1 MKKRTIS
8 ILASVA
14 VCISGIAGLTGCG
27 DNSKTTQV
35 QEKQNKSGT
44 EEQADTQNGS
54 SKPDGESA
62 AEVSISLAHNLASG
76 GTEDQAV
83 QYFKEKVAELSDGK
97 IEIVVYGNG
106 QLGNERDMIEGVQLG
121 TVDMALN
128 TSAYLSNL
136 TEQFGMLDLPFLYK
150 DYDDA
155 KSKLD
160 GKPGE
165 ELRELM
171 LDEQNIRVMSYWCSG
186 FRVMLTKSAPINSLS
201 DLKGR
206 DMRAPEVDV
215 YVDMFKALGANPTPI
230 PFGEV
235 YTSMQTGVV
244 DGVEVCAEEMY
255 TMKFHEVGKYIAVTN
270 HIFSTMIPI
279 INEDVFQELTS
290 EQQDI
295 LTEAMLDAE
304 NWEWEHFESANQE
317 ALEKMEESGIEV
329 TYPDQEELKKACASM
344 QDEYAEKIAAHD
356 LLVEL
361 SK

>member
-1 MKKRTIS
+1 MKKKMVS
-8 ILASVA
+8 ILTSVV
-14 VCISGIAGLTGCG
+14 VCVSCIAGMTGCG
-27 DNSKTTQV
+27 ENKNSTQAEESQDNSV
-35 QEKQNKSGT
+35 EG
-44 EEQADTQNGS
+44 EQADSEDNSDQAEKNGT
-54 SKPDGESA
+54 

-136 TEQFGMLDLPFLYK
+136 SPQFGMLDLPFLYK
-150 DYDDA
+150 DYADA
-155 KSKLD
+155 KEKLD
-160 GKPGE
+160 GEPGE
-165 ELRELM
+165 GLKELL
-171 LDEQNIRVMSYWCSG
+171 LSEQNIRVMSYWCSG
-186 FRVMLTKSAPINSLS
+186 FRVMLTKSAPINSLA

-206 DMRAPEVDV
+206 NMRAPEVDV

-244 DGVEVCAEEMY
+244 DGVEVCPEEMY

-279 INEDVFQELTS
+279 INESVFQELTK

-295 LTEAMLDAE
+295 LTEAMKEAE
-304 NWEWEHFESANQE
+304 DWEWEHFESANQE
-317 ALEKMEESGIEV
+317 ALEKMEESGVEV
-329 TYPDQEELKKACASM
+329 TYPDQNELKEACTSM
-344 QDEYAEKIAAHD
+344 QSEYADKYDAHD
-356 LLVEL
+356 LLTEL